1 MDGLFAWLET
11 HEGLVGW
18 MGALSVVTFVG
29 SLLALPWL
37 VIRIPPAYFTDHHRL
52 SDPWRDTH
60 PVLRIML
67 IVLKNLLGMLIL
79 LAGIAMLV
87 LPGQGILTLLIG
99 LMLIDFPGKFAFEKW
114 IVLRPAV
121 LRTLNWMRAKAHHP
135 PLQTPA
141 SWHPERQDKK
151 HDGRTS

>member
-1 MDGLFAWLET
+1 MDGLLAWFEA
-11 HEGLVGW
+11 HEGLVWW
-18 MGALSVVTFVG
+18 MGALSVVSFFG

-60 PVLRIML
+60 PVLRWVL
-67 IVLKNLLGMLIL
+67 IGVKNLIGVLVL

-87 LPGQGILTLLIG
+87 LPGQGILTVLIG
-99 LMLIDFPGKFAFEKW
+99 LILIDFPGKFAFEKW

-121 LRTLNWMRAKAHHP
+121 LRSLNWMRAKAHHP
-135 PLQTPA
+135 PLQTPSDRRRRTQA
-141 SWHPERQDKK
+141 TK
-151 HDGRTS
+151 HHE